1 VCKPET
7 GSKKMNNYLIIALTL
22 ASSAFFSGMEIAF
35 VSSNKLRIELEKG
48 KGLLSARLV
57 SGFIHHPS
65 RFIGAML
72 VGNNISL
79 VIYGIAA
86 AAILEPILK
95 NILPVPLA
103 SESFI
108 LVCQTVLSTMLIL
121 ITAEFLPKI
130 LFRLNPN
137 GLLNFFA
144 VPVYLVYLILYPFM
158 YFFLGLSEL
167 ILRYIFGM
175 KTGTVRYQFTAID
188 FDEYIRDFYNPAAA
202 QVDEVPEMQM
212 IQNVRDFHS
221 TKVRECMVPRNEI
234 VAVEDNTEIK
244 ELQALF
250 IGSQHSKIPVYK
262 QSIDNLTGYVHL
274 FDLFG
279 KPKDINAIVRPVMIV
294 PETIPASDVLNM
306 MISQRKSVA
315 VVVDEFGGTAGMV
328 TVEDL
333 IEEIFGEIQD
343 EFDVDELLVKK
354 ISETEFVLAGRLEI
368 DYLNQ
373 EYLLNLPQSDEYE
386 TLAGLILNQHQ
397 SIPEIKEQIRIDR
410 FTFTILEA
418 TGSRIDK
425 VVLKIE
431 V

>member
-1 VCKPET
+1 
-7 GSKKMNNYLIIALTL
+7 MNNYVIIAITL

-57 SGFIHHPS
+57 SGFVHHPS

-72 VGNNISL
+72 IGNNISL

-86 AAILEPILK
+86 AAILGPVLQ
-95 NILPVPLA
+95 NSLPAPLA
-103 SESFI
+103 SDSII
-108 LVCQTVLSTMLIL
+108 LVFQTILSTLLIL

-137 GLLNFFA
+137 GLLNMFA
-144 VPVYLVYLILYPFM
+144 MPVYLVYLILYPFM

-167 ILRYIFGM
+167 ILRFIFGM

-202 QVDEVPEMQM
+202 QVDEATEMQM

-234 VAVEDNTEIK
+234 IAVDDSINIE
-244 ELQALF
+244 ELHSLF
-250 IGSQHSKIPVYK
+250 IETQHSKIPVYK

-274 FDLFG
+274 YDLFG
-279 KPKDINAIVRPVMIV
+279 KPTDISTVVRPVIIV
-294 PETIPASDVLNM
+294 PETIAASKVLDM

-333 IEEIFGEIQD
+333 IEEIFGEIED
-343 EFDVDELLVKK
+343 EFDVEELLVKK
-354 ISETEFVLAGRLEI
+354 ISETEFILAGRLEI

-373 EYLLNLPQSDEYE
+373 EYLLSLPQSDEYE
-386 TLAGLILNQHQ
+386 TLAGLILNHHQ
-397 SIPEIKEQIRIDR
+397 SIPEIREQIQIDR
-410 FTFTILEA
+410 FIFTILEA

-425 VVLKIE
+425 VMMKIE
-431 V
+431 G

>member
-1 VCKPET
+1 
-7 GSKKMNNYLIIALTL
+7 MNNYAIIAITL
-22 ASSAFFSGMEIAF
+22 SFSAFFSGMEIAF

-48 KGLLSARLV
+48 KGLLSARLI
-57 SGFIHHPS
+57 SGFVHHPS

-72 VGNNISL
+72 VGNNVSL

-86 AAILEPILK
+86 AAILEPVLR
-95 NILPVPLA
+95 NLLPAAA
-103 SESFI
+103 SSEGII
-108 LVCQTVLSTMLIL
+108 LVIQTIVSTFLIL
-121 ITAEFLPKI
+121 VTAEFLPKI
-130 LFRLNPN
+130 IFRLNPN

-144 VPVYLVYLILYPFM
+144 LPSYLIYLILYPFM

-175 KTGTVRYQFTAID
+175 KTGTVRYQFTSID

-202 QVDEVPEMQM
+202 QVDEASEMQM

-234 VAVEDNTEIK
+234 IAVDDSISIQ
-244 ELQALF
+244 ELQSVF
-250 IGSQHSKIPVYK
+250 VETQHSKIPVYR

-274 FDLFG
+274 YDLFG
-279 KPKDINAIVRPVMIV
+279 KPTDIKSVIRPVIIV
-294 PETIPASDVLNM
+294 PETISASNVLNM
-306 MISQRKSVA
+306 MISQRKSFA

-343 EFDVDELLVKK
+343 EFDVDELVEKQN
-354 ISETEFVLAGRLEI
+354 SENEFMLAGRLEI

-373 EYLLNLPQSDEYE
+373 EYNLKLPQSDEYE
-386 TLAGLILNQHQ
+386 TLAGLILNHHQ
-397 SIPEIKEQIRIDR
+397 SIPEIREQI
-410 FTFTILEA
+410 
-418 TGSRIDK
+418 
-425 VVLKIE
+425 KIE
-431 V
+431 RR

>member
-1 VCKPET
+1 
-7 GSKKMNNYLIIALTL
+7 MNNYLIIVLTL
-22 ASSAFFSGMEIAF
+22 AFSAFFSGMEIAF

-72 VGNNISL
+72 VGNNVSL

-86 AAILEPILK
+86 AAILEPVLK
-95 NILPVPLA
+95 NILPSSLA
-103 SESFI
+103 SEGII
-108 LVCQTVLSTMLIL
+108 LVLQTVLSTLLIL

-144 VPVYLVYLILYPFM
+144 VPVYLIYLILYPFM

-175 KTGTVRYQFTAID
+175 KTGTMRYQFTAID

-202 QVDEVPEMQM
+202 QVDEAPEMQM

-234 VAVEDNTEIK
+234 IAVEDTISIE
-244 ELQALF
+244 ELHSLF
-250 IGSQHSKIPVYK
+250 IGTQHSKIPVYRE
-262 QSIDNLTGYVHL
+262 SIDNLTGYVHL
-274 FDLFG
+274 YDLFG
-279 KPKDINAIVRPVMIV
+279 KPADINSVVKPVIIV
-294 PETIPASDVLNM
+294 PETSSASDVLNM

-333 IEEIFGEIQD
+333 IEEIFGEIED
-343 EFDVDELLVKK
+343 EFDVEEFLVKK
-354 ISETEFVLAGRLEI
+354 NSETEFILAGRLEI

-373 EYLLNLPQSDEYE
+373 EYFLNLPQSDEYE
-386 TLAGLILNQHQ
+386 TVAGLILSHHM
-397 SIPEIKEQIRIDR
+397 SIPEITEQIHIDR
-410 FTFTILEA
+410 FIFTILEA

-425 VVLKIE
+425 VQLVIKS
-431 V
+431 

>member
-1 VCKPET
+1 
-7 GSKKMNNYLIIALTL
+7 MNNYVIIAITL

-48 KGLLSARLV
+48 KGSVSARLI

-72 VGNNISL
+72 VGNNVAL

-86 AAILEPILK
+86 AALLEPVLR
-95 NILPVPLA
+95 NLLPLA
-103 SESFI
+103 LATDGVI
-108 LVCQTVLSTMLIL
+108 LILQTILSTLLIL

-144 VPVYLVYLILYPFM
+144 VPVYLIYLVLYPFM

-167 ILRYIFGM
+167 ILRYVFGM
-175 KTGTVRYQFTAID
+175 KTGSVRYQFTAID
-188 FDEYIRDFYNPAAA
+188 FDEYIRDFYDPDAAS
-202 QVDEVPEMQM
+202 QVDEATEMQM

-234 VAVEDNTEIK
+234 IAAEDDIPIA
-244 ELQALF
+244 ELHGLF
-250 IGSQHSKIPVYK
+250 LETQHSKIPVYK

-274 FDLFG
+274 YDLFS
-279 KPKDINAIVRPVMIV
+279 KPADIQSVVRPVIIV
-294 PETIPASDVLNM
+294 PETISASNVLNM
-306 MISQRKSVA
+306 MITQRKSVA

-343 EFDVDELLVKK
+343 EFDIDELEEKK
-354 ISETEFVLAGRLEI
+354 NSDNEFILAGR
-368 DYLNQ
+368 
-373 EYLLNLPQSDEYE
+373 
-386 TLAGLILNQHQ
+386 
-397 SIPEIKEQIRIDR
+397 
-410 FTFTILEA
+410 
-418 TGSRIDK
+418 
-425 VVLKIE
+425 
-431 V
+431 

>member
-1 VCKPET
+1 
-7 GSKKMNNYLIIALTL
+7 MNNYVIIAMTL
-22 ASSAFFSGMEIAF
+22 AFSAFFSGMEIAF

-57 SGFIHHPS
+57 SGFVHHPS

-72 VGNNISL
+72 VGNNIAL

-86 AAILEPILK
+86 AAILEPVLK
-95 NILPVPLA
+95 NMLPAPLA
-103 SESFI
+103 SGSVI
-108 LVCQTVLSTMLIL
+108 LIFQTIISTLLIL

-137 GLLNFFA
+137 GLLSFFA
-144 VPVYLVYLILYPFM
+144 IPVYMIYLLLYPFM

-202 QVDEVPEMQM
+202 QVDEATEMQM

-234 VAVEDNTEIK
+234 IAVDDTITIE
-244 ELQALF
+244 ELHTLF
-250 IGSQHSKIPVYK
+250 IDTQHSKIPVYK

-274 FDLFG
+274 YDLFG
-279 KPKDINAIVRPVMIV
+279 KPAEIKSVVRPVIIV
-294 PETIPASDVLNM
+294 PETISASNVLDM

-333 IEEIFGEIQD
+333 IEEIFGEIED
-343 EFDVDELLVKK
+343 EFDVDEQQVKQN
-354 ISETEFVLAGRLEI
+354 SETEFVLAGRLEI
-368 DYLNQ
+368 DLLNQ
-373 EYLLNLPQSDEYE
+373 EYSLNLPQSDEYE
-386 TLAGLILNQHQ
+386 TLAGLILSHHQ
-397 SIPEIKEQIRIDR
+397 SIPEIREKIKIDR

-418 TGSRIDK
+418 SGSRIDK
-425 VVLKIE
+425 VLLKIDA
-431 V
+431 

>member
-1 VCKPET
+1 
-7 GSKKMNNYLIIALTL
+7 MNNYLIIALTL

-48 KGLLSARLV
+48 KGIVSARLI
-57 SGFIHHPS
+57 SGFVHHPS

-86 AAILEPILK
+86 AAILEPQIRHTLPAQLVSEGIIL
-95 NILPVPLA
+95 ILQTLL
-103 SESFI
+103 STLLI
-108 LVCQTVLSTMLIL
+108 LV
-121 ITAEFLPKI
+121 TAEFLPKM

-144 VPVYLVYLILYPFM
+144 IPVYLVYLVLYPFM

-175 KTGTVRYQFTAID
+175 NTGNVRYQFTAID
-188 FDEYIRDFYNPAAA
+188 FDEYIRDFYNPSAA
-202 QVDEVPEMQM
+202 QVDEASEMQM
-212 IQNVRDFHS
+212 IQNVREFHT

-234 VAVEDNTEIK
+234 IAADDGTSLDEIK
-244 ELQALF
+244 ELF
-250 IGSQHSKIPVYK
+250 TDSQHSKILVYR
-262 QSIDNLTGYVHL
+262 QSIDNLNGYVHL
-274 FDLFG
+274 YDLFAR
-279 KPKDINAIVRPVMIV
+279 PLDVNSVIRPVIIV
-294 PETIPASDVLNM
+294 PETMAASNVLNM
-306 MISQRKSVA
+306 MISQRMSVA

-333 IEEIFGEIQD
+333 IEEIFGEIDD
-343 EFDVDELLVKK
+343 EFDVDEPQVIKN
-354 ISETEFVLAGRLEI
+354 SETEFVLSGRMEI
-368 DYLNQ
+368 DFLNQ
-373 EYLLNLPQSDEYE
+373 EYQLNLPQSDEYE
-386 TLAGLILNQHQ
+386 TIAGLILKHHQ
-397 SIPEIKEQIRIDR
+397 SIPQIREQISIGR

-425 VVLKIE
+425 VLLKIE
-431 V
+431 

>member
-1 VCKPET
+1 
-7 GSKKMNNYLIIALTL
+7 MNNYVIIALTL

-35 VSSNKLRIELEKG
+35 VSSNKLSIELEKG

-72 VGNNISL
+72 VGNNIAL

-86 AAILEPILK
+86 AAILGPVLT
-95 NILPVPLA
+95 NTLPAPLA
-103 SESFI
+103 TESII
-108 LVCQTVLSTMLIL
+108 LVLQTLLSTLLIL

-144 VPVYLVYLILYPFM
+144 IPVYLVYLILYPFM
-158 YFFLGLSEL
+158 YFFLGLSEI
-167 ILRYIFGM
+167 ILRYVFGM

-202 QVDEVPEMQM
+202 QVDEATEMQM

-234 VAVEDNTEIK
+234 IAVDDSITIEEIHS
-244 ELQALF
+244 LF
-250 IGSQHSKIPVYK
+250 IETQHSKIPVYK

-274 FDLFG
+274 YDLFG
-279 KPKDINAIVRPVMIV
+279 KPANISTVVRPVIIV
-294 PETIPASDVLNM
+294 PETIAASKVLDM

-333 IEEIFGEIQD
+333 IEEIFGEIED
-343 EFDVDELLVKK
+343 EFDVEELLVKK
-354 ISETEFVLAGRLEI
+354 ISETEFILAGRLEI

-386 TLAGLILNQHQ
+386 TLAGLILNHHQ
-397 SIPEIKEQIRIDR
+397 SIPEIREQIIIEP

-418 TGSRIDK
+418 SGSRIDK
-425 VVLKIE
+425 VMMKIE
-431 V
+431 G

>member
-1 VCKPET
+1 
-7 GSKKMNNYLIIALTL
+7 MNNYVIIAITL

-35 VSSNKLRIELEKG
+35 VSSNKLRIEIEKG

-72 VGNNISL
+72 IGNNISL

-86 AAILEPILK
+86 AAILGPVLR
-95 NILPVPLA
+95 NALPPALT
-103 SESFI
+103 SESII
-108 LVCQTVLSTMLIL
+108 LVFQTILSTTLIL

-137 GLLNFFA
+137 GLLNLFA
-144 VPVYLVYLILYPFM
+144 MPVYLIYLILYPFM

-167 ILRYIFGM
+167 ILRYLFGM
-175 KTGTVRYQFTAID
+175 KTGAVRYQFTAID

-202 QVDEVPEMQM
+202 QVDEATEMQM

-234 VAVEDNTEIK
+234 IAVDDDIK
-244 ELQALF
+244 IEELHNLF
-250 IGSQHSKIPVYK
+250 IETQHSKIPVYK

-274 FDLFG
+274 YDLFG
-279 KPKDINAIVRPVMIV
+279 KPKDINTIVRPVIIV
-294 PETIPASDVLNM
+294 PETIAASKVLDM

-333 IEEIFGEIQD
+333 IEEIFGEIED
-343 EFDVDELLVKK
+343 EFDVEELLVKK
-354 ISETEFVLAGRLEI
+354 NSESEFILAGRLEI

-373 EYLLNLPQSDEYE
+373 EYSLALPQSDEYE
-386 TLAGLILNQHQ
+386 TLAGLILNHHQ
-397 SIPEIKEQIRIDR
+397 SIPEIREQILIDR

-418 TGSRIDK
+418 SGSRIDK
-425 VVLKIE
+425 VMMKIE
-431 V
+431 G

>member
-1 VCKPET
+1 
-7 GSKKMNNYLIIALTL
+7 MNNYIIIALTL

-35 VSSNKLRIELEKG
+35 VSSNKLRVELEKG
-48 KGLLSARLV
+48 KGLLSGRLV

-86 AAILEPILK
+86 AAILGPQLK
-95 NILPVPLA
+95 HMLPSA
-103 SESFI
+103 FQSEGII
-108 LVCQTVLSTMLIL
+108 LVFQTILSTFLIL

-137 GLLNFFA
+137 GLMNFFA
-144 VPVYLVYLILYPFM
+144 VPAYLIYLILYPFM

-175 KTGTVRYQFTAID
+175 KIGTVRYQFTSID

-202 QVDEVPEMQM
+202 QVDEASEMQM
-212 IQNVRDFHS
+212 IQNVREFHS

-234 VAVEDNTEIK
+234 IAVDDSIRME
-244 ELQALF
+244 ELQELF
-250 IGSQHSKIPVYK
+250 IGTQHSKIPVYK

-274 FDLFG
+274 YDLFAN
-279 KPKDINAIVRPVMIV
+279 PSDINSMVRPVIIV
-294 PETIPASDVLNM
+294 PETISASNALNM

-343 EFDVDELLVKK
+343 EFDVDEHLVKK
-354 ISETEFVLAGRLEI
+354 NSESEFILAGRLEI

-373 EYLLNLPQSDEYE
+373 EYFLNLPESDEYE
-386 TLAGLILNQHQ
+386 TLAGLILSQHQ
-397 SIPEIKEQIRIDR
+397 SIPEIREQITIGR

-425 VVLKIE
+425 VLLKIDI
-431 V
+431 

>member
-1 VCKPET
+1 
-7 GSKKMNNYLIIALTL
+7 MNNYVIIIITL
-22 ASSAFFSGMEIAF
+22 AASAFFSGMEIAF

-57 SGFIHHPS
+57 SGFVQHPS
-65 RFIGAML
+65 RFIGALL

-86 AAILEPILK
+86 AAVLEPVLRNLLPPVLLTESIIL
-95 NILPVPLA
+95 LL
-103 SESFI
+103 
-108 LVCQTVLSTMLIL
+108 QTIFSTILIL

-144 VPVYLVYLILYPFM
+144 FPSYLIYLMLYPFM

-175 KTGTVRYQFTAID
+175 KTGNVRYQFTSID
-188 FDEYIRDFYNPAAA
+188 FDEYIRDFYSPAAA
-202 QVDEVPEMQM
+202 QVDEASEMQM

-234 VAVEDNTEIK
+234 IAVDDSIAIK
-244 ELQALF
+244 DLHDLF
-250 IGSQHSKIPVYK
+250 IEVQHSKIPVYK

-279 KPKDINAIVRPVMIV
+279 KPSEINSVVRPVIIV
-294 PETIPASDVLNM
+294 PETISASNVLNM

-343 EFDVDELLVKK
+343 EFDVDERMVKQN
-354 ISETEFVLAGRLEI
+354 SADEFILSGRLEI

-373 EYLLNLPQSDEYE
+373 EYMLNLPQSDEYE
-386 TLAGLILNQHQ
+386 TLAGLILCHHQ
-397 SIPEIKEQIRIDR
+397 SIPEIREQIQIER

-418 TGSRIDK
+418 SGSRIDK
-425 VVLKIE
+425 VLLKIE
-431 V
+431 T